1 MKSPRNSRFKTA
13 TEPAALHRYRS
24 CELGARSSEFR
35 VERSKFRIR
44 NLCRAFGGAR
54 FGMGPAT
61 VTTSKTKASDW
72 RRPFPCPEG
81 GIGRKADTPIGS
93 VAGIKACRLPQV
105 GPLAALIWLCRPSV
119 DPAIVGPFK
128 TDVAQLGVAQ
138 TGQGNATLIPLIG
151 CRQSSNNCRDDSAN
165 TLGNAWARGWGG
177 LA

>member
-1 MKSPRNSRFKTA
+1 MKSPRNSRFKA
-13 TEPAALHRYRS
+13 VSSPPSFSGIGVASWEPEVLSSALKG
-24 CELGARSSEFR
+24 LSSEFGT
-35 VERSKFRIR
+35 
-44 NLCRAFGGAR
+44 CGGRLGIAR

-81 GIGRKADTPIGS
+81 GIGPKADTPIGS
-93 VAGIKACRLPQV
+93 EAGIKACRLPQV
-105 GPLAALIWLCRPSV
+105 GPLAALIWLCGPPV

-128 TDVAQLGVAQ
+128 TDVAQLGVTE

-165 TLGNAWARGWGG
+165 TRGNAVARGRGG